1 MHDRRIVPAIL
12 ALGITQIIGW
22 GTTFNLP
29 AVLGPAMAADLAM
42 PLPAIMAGP
51 TIMLVTMAATSWALA
66 RLYGRH
72 GAHAVMATGSVV
84 GAAGLG
90 LIAVSPNA
98 LIYYTAWLVLGLAG
112 TAMLTTAA
120 QIALA
125 QIAGE
130 KARQAIGALML
141 FGGLA
146 STVSWPLANALS
158 GSVGWRGA
166 CAVFALTLLLVCA
179 PLHWRMLRSSALAAA
194 ESATTGE
201 SPLPVD
207 RTDFALM
214 AVAIAAN
221 GFVTW
226 GFSLTIIV
234 LLTTRGLS
242 TDTAVSTAA
251 LIGLM
256 QIIARFIEFTG
267 GRRWTG
273 LQTGLAAS
281 ATLPLSFCILYFGH
295 GLPAALAFVA
305 VYGLAGGALAVA
317 RATMPLQFFPGA
329 AYAHA
334 SAHLAGPLNLAFAA
348 APPAFAAILTAAGGE
363 VALAVAFA
371 ISLIGFAALVWL
383 TLRHRST

>member
-1 MHDRRIVPAIL
+1 
-12 ALGITQIIGW
+12 
-22 GTTFNLP
+22 
-29 AVLGPAMAADLAM
+29 MAADLAM

-72 GAHAVMATGSVV
+72 GTHAVMATGSVV

-98 LIYYTAWLVLGLAG
+98 LVYYAAWLILGLAG
-112 TAMLTTAA
+112 TATLTTAA

-125 QIAGE
+125 QIAGK

-166 CAVFALTLLLVCA
+166 CAVFAFALLLVCA
-179 PLHWRMLRSSALAAA
+179 PLHWRMLRSSALAAT

-201 SPLPVD
+201 SPPPVD
-207 RTDFALM
+207 RTDFTLM

-226 GFSLTIIV
+226 GFSLTIVV

-256 QIIARFIEFTG
+256 QIVARFIEFTG

-295 GLPAALAFVA
+295 GLPAGLDA
-305 VYGLAGGALAVA
+305 VVVRIVQVDRLVGAVVGGADEEQAAATLDDREQSVIRLRYGLDDAEPKTLEEIGRRLG
-317 RATMPLQFFPGA
+317 
-329 AYAHA
+329 
-334 SAHLAGPLNLAFAA
+334 
-348 APPAFAAILTAAGGE
+348 LTRE
-363 VALAVAFA
+363 RVRQIESVALRK
-371 ISLIGFAALVWL
+371 
-383 TLRHRST
+383 LRHPSRSRKLREYVA